1 MINFDK
7 IFKTLSILHGEAQDV
22 VTPVELVRELVGK
35 IPAQE
40 FTDPSRT
47 FFDGA
52 CGKGTFFVAVAE
64 RCYIG
69 LEKHFPNPN
78 ERIKHIVENQL
89 FGVDNDKAQVQTAI
103 TTMKKL
109 AGADVKVNI
118 ELGDTLVAKPK
129 ITKFRKFHNCV
140 GNPPYNISDKKTGNG
155 TGGDVSLYKRFY
167 KEYKALTTSDG
178 NIALITP
185 KGIIPVLDKDNMDV
199 QDLNLMT
206 EKNYWKYNTCY
217 FIAKNIKKSFSTFIV
232 SDKIISKVFE
242 LRGNTHWYEL
252 NGKPDKRKI
261 NVTAPNGV
269 RAIIKLPTEKIKEQY
284 GMVDP
289 EYSKL
294 LGRGPKLC
302 ATLLENRHSYIV
314 TDEPLCA
321 DFTGAYVCKS
331 IDEANKLKLFADN
344 NQVLRG
350 IQKRLKT
357 KGVWWTFRHL
367 KPFDLNQIETGN
379 EVPVEWNLSDADIA
393 ELLK

>member
-22 VTPVELVRELVGK
+22 VTPVELVREVVGK
-35 IPAQE
+35 LPEKE

-64 RCYIG
+64 RCFSG
-69 LEKHFPNPN
+69 LTTHFPDPKV
-78 ERIKHIVENQL
+78 RIKHIVENQL
-89 FGVDNDKAQVQTAI
+89 FGVDNDPAQVQTAI

-109 AGADVKVNI
+109 AGADAHVNI
-118 ELGDTLVAKPK
+118 ELGDTLLAKPK
-129 ITKFRKFHNCV
+129 IAKFKKFHNCI
-140 GNPPYNISDKKTGNG
+140 GNPPYNISEKKTGNG

-167 KEYKALTTSDG
+167 KEYKSLSTTDG
-178 NIALITP
+178 NIAMITP
-185 KGIIPVLDKDNMDV
+185 KGIISVLDKDKIDV

-217 FIAKNIKKSFSTFIV
+217 FVSKNIKKSVSNIII

-242 LRGNTHWYEL
+242 PRGNIHWYEL

-261 NVTAPNGV
+261 GFNGKDAV
-269 RAIIKLPTEKIKEQY
+269 RAIVKLPTEKNKEQY
-284 GMVDP
+284 DMVDP
-289 EYSKL
+289 TYSKL
-294 LGRGPKLC
+294 LSTGPKLC
-302 ATLLENRHSYIV
+302 ATLLENKHSYLV
-314 TDEPLCA
+314 TDDALCA
-321 DFTGAYVCKS
+321 DFTGAYICKNMK
-331 IDEANKLKLFADN
+331 EANNLKLFVEN
-344 NQVLRG
+344 NQVLRA
-350 IQKRLKT
+350 IQKKLKT

-367 KPFDLNQIETGN
+367 KPFDLSQIIEGIET
-379 EVPVEWNLSDADIA
+379 PIEWNLSQTDID

>member
-1 MINFDK
+1 MIDFDK
-7 IFKTLSILHGEAQDV
+7 VFKTLAILHGEAQDV
-22 VTPVELVRELVGK
+22 VTPVSLVRELVAK
-35 IPAQE
+35 MPASE

-64 RCYIG
+64 RCYKG
-69 LEKHFPNPN
+69 LEIHYPDPKL
-78 ERIKHIVENQL
+78 RIKHIVENQL
-89 FGVDNDKAQVQTAI
+89 FGVDSDLAQVQTAV

-109 AGADVKVNI
+109 AGADAKVNI

-129 ITKFRKFHNCV
+129 IAKFRKFHNCI

-167 KEYKALTTSDG
+167 KEYKEITNAGG

-185 KGIIPVLDKDNMDV
+185 KGIIPVLDKDKLDV

-217 FIAKNIKKSFSTFIV
+217 FVAKNIKKSVSNIVV

-252 NGKPDKRKI
+252 NGKPDNRKI
-261 NVTAPNGV
+261 NFTGEGAV
-269 RAIIKLPTEKIKEQY
+269 RAVIKLPTEKVTEKY

-289 EYSKL
+289 NYSKL
-294 LGRGPKLC
+294 LGHGPKLC
-302 ATLLENRHSYIV
+302 ATLLENKHSYLV
-314 TDEPLCA
+314 TEEPLCA
-321 DFTGAYVCKS
+321 DFTGAYICKTVE
-331 IDEANKLKLFADN
+331 EANKLKLFAEK
-344 NQVLRG
+344 NQVLKG

-357 KGVWWTFRHL
+357 KGIWWTFRHL
-367 KPFDLNQIETGN
+367 KTFDLTQINDGTEI
-379 EVPVEWNLSDADIA
+379 PVEWNLSDDDIT

>member
-7 IFKTLSILHGEAQDV
+7 VFKTLSILHGEAQDV
-22 VTPVELVRELVGK
+22 VTPVELVREVVGK
-35 IPAQE
+35 LPASE
-40 FTDPSRT
+40 FTDPTRT

-64 RCYIG
+64 RCYLG
-69 LEKHFPNPN
+69 LEKHFPDPKV
-78 ERIKHIVENQL
+78 RIKHIVENQL
-89 FGVDNDKAQVQTAI
+89 YGVDNDPAQVQTAI

-109 AGADVKVNI
+109 AGADAHVNI

-129 ITKFRKFHNCV
+129 IAKFKKFHNCI
-140 GNPPYNISDKKTGNG
+140 GNPPYNISEKKTGNG

-167 KEYKALTTSDG
+167 KEYKTLTTSDG
-178 NIALITP
+178 NIAMITP
-185 KGIIPVLDKDNMDV
+185 KGIIGVLDKDKMDV
-199 QDLNLMT
+199 HDLNLMT

-217 FIAKNIKKSFSTFIV
+217 FISKNIKKSISNIIV

-261 NVTAPNGV
+261 NFTGEGAVQ
-269 RAIIKLPTEKIKEQY
+269 AIIKLPTEKVKEQY
-284 GMVDP
+284 AMVDP
-289 EYSKL
+289 TYSKVL
-294 LGRGPKLC
+294 DRGPKLC
-302 ATLLENRHSYIV
+302 ATLLENKHSYLV
-314 TDEPLCA
+314 TDDALCA
-321 DFTGAYVCKS
+321 DFAGAYVCKT
-331 IDEANKLKLFADN
+331 IDEANKLKLFVEQ

-367 KPFDLNQIETGN
+367 KPFDLTQIVTGT
-379 EVPVEWNLSDADIA
+379 EVPVEWNLSDVDVE

>member
-7 IFKTLSILHGEAQDV
+7 IFKTLGILHGEAQDV
-22 VTPVELVRELVGK
+22 VTPVELVREVIGK
-35 IPAQE
+35 MPAKE
-40 FTDPSRT
+40 FSDPTRT

-69 LEKHFPNPN
+69 LEHHFPDPK

-89 FGVDNDKAQVQTAI
+89 YGFDIDQAQVQTAI

-118 ELGDTLVAKPK
+118 EVGDTLVAKPK
-129 ITKFRKFHNCV
+129 ITKFKKFNNSI

-167 KEYKALTTSDG
+167 KEYKDITTSDG

-185 KGIIPVLDKDNMDV
+185 KGIIPVLDKDKMDV

-206 EKNYWKYNTCY
+206 DKNYWKYNTCY
-217 FIAKNIKKSFSTFIV
+217 FVGKNIKKSISTFIV

-242 LRGNTHWYEL
+242 LRGCTHWYEL
-252 NGKPDKRKI
+252 NGKPDSRKI
-261 NVTAPNGV
+261 NFTGPNAV
-269 RAIIKLPTEKIKEQY
+269 RAVIKLPTEKVNEQY

-289 EYSKL
+289 AYSKL
-294 LGRGPKLC
+294 LSRGPKLC
-302 ATLLENRHSYIV
+302 ATLLENKHSYLV

-321 DFTGAYVCKS
+321 DFTGAYVCKT
-331 IDEANKLKLFADN
+331 IDEAEKLKLFAET

-357 KGVWWTFRHL
+357 KGIWWTFRHL
-367 KPFDLNQIETGN
+367 KPFDLAQITTGN
-379 EVPVEWNLSDADIA
+379 EVPVEWNLSESDIA

>member
-7 IFKTLSILHGEAQDV
+7 IFRNLTILDGEAQDV
-22 VTPVELVRELVGK
+22 VTPPELVREVIGAM
-35 IPAQE
+35 PERE

-47 FFDGA
+47 FLDGA
-52 CGKGTFFVAVAE
+52 CGAGTFLVAVAE
-64 RCYIG
+64 RCYVG
-69 LEKHFPNPN
+69 LEKHIPDPK

-89 FGVDNDKAQVQTAI
+89 YGIDNDRSQIITAV
-103 TTMKKL
+103 TTLKKL
-109 AGADVKVNI
+109 AGADAKVNI

-129 ITKFRKFHNCV
+129 IAKFRKFNNCI

-167 KEYKALTTSDG
+167 KEYKSLTTSDG

-185 KGIIPVLDKDNMDV
+185 KGIIPVLDKDKMDV

-217 FIAKNIKKSFSTFIV
+217 FIAKNIKKSFSTFNV

-261 NVTAPNGV
+261 HFTGTGGV
-269 RAIIKLPTEKIKEQY
+269 RAIIKLPTANVSEQY
-284 GMVDP
+284 GLVDP

-294 LGRGPKLC
+294 LDKGPKLC
-302 ATLLENRHSYIV
+302 ATLLENKHSYIV
-314 TDEPLCA
+314 TDSPLCA
-321 DFTGAYVCKS
+321 DFTGAYICKT
-331 IDEANKLKLFADN
+331 IDEANKLKLFAEN
-344 NQVLRG
+344 NLVLRG

-367 KPFDLNQIETGN
+367 KPFDINQIQTGN
-379 EVPVEWNLSDADIA
+379 EVPVEWNLSDEDIA